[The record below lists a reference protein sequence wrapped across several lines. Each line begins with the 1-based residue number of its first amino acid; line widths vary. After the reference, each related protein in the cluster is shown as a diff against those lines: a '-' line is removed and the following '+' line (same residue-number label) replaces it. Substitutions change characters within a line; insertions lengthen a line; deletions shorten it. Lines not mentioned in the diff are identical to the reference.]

1 MTEPKY
7 KFMSFRANW
16 AYVQKVKKLSAK
28 LRMGTSETI
37 RLALDEAIGKHLSP
51 GYKGEIVVVNT
62 KALDNILMALYDRI
76 HELEFPKEQSYEEAA
91 KAAKKVDELRKQG
104 KYGEAEGIIND
115 RAQKGLLTGYVYW
128 PDKKEKLSPEERE
141 KMLDE
146 RYPDR
151 KKQ

>member
-51 GYKGEIVVVNT
+51 GYRGEIIVVDK
-62 KALDNILMALYDRI
+62 KALDNILMALHNRI
-76 HELEFPKEQSYEEAA
+76 YELEFPKEESYEEAA
-91 KAAKKVDELRKQG
+91 KAAKRVDELRRQG
-104 KYGEAEGIIND
+104 KDGEAEGIIND
-115 RAQKGLLTGYVYW
+115 RAKKGLWTGYAYW
-128 PDKKEKLSPEERE
+128 PDAKEKLSPEEQG

-146 RYPDR
+146 RYSDR
-151 KKQ
+151 KKP